1 MDNTNKEET
10 IACMAVGDMLGRR
23 IEEYKDALASGA
35 DGDVIDKMGEEIEAI
50 EKVYD
55 SCKTVCSDD
64 SNEADSD
71 DGNEAEEADSVID

>member
-55 SCKTVCSDD
+55 SCKTAGSDYIKEAN
-64 SNEADSD
+64 SGNKNEVKEVVSD
-71 DGNEAEEADSVID
+71 E